1 MPLSAL
7 VLRCPR
13 YVACSVC
20 SKDKS
25 AGIKTMKKKL
35 GKQTSTRKDYPEEAC
50 FECVFDAGREGG
62 MGVFKMLGEREKA
75 LYPYVR

>member
-1 MPLSAL
+1 
-7 VLRCPR
+7 
-13 YVACSVC
+13 
-20 SKDKS
+20 
-25 AGIKTMKKKL
+25 MKKKL